1 MEEKK
6 LSIKLNT
13 IYFILYAALAGY
25 YPFLTVYLIER
36 GLSYTEIG
44 IAYAI
49 TSLVSVIAQPIWGYI
64 TDKYSNKNSI
74 LVITMLFSSLIINAF
89 VFIKGFPA
97 AIGGMVILI
106 IFQSPIG
113 SILDAYAYEIIEEH
127 RGIQFGRIRLMG
139 SVGYAIFSLLIGIL
153 IRETNINS
161 SFYVYFITLL
171 TGAFVIKGIKFKG
184 KSQNKKI
191 NVKDI
196 TKVLKDKKFGIFLIS
211 ICVMSIALGANGSYI
226 AILIEKTGGNVSN
239 LGFLWFILAIS
250 ELPAF
255 FYGGKLLKKYGEL
268 NVFIFTILVYM
279 LRFFLNGICINYK
292 QVMFVQLL
300 QGISFPLYLM
310 ASLQYLNK
318 IVPAKMRTSSI
329 TLYAAF
335 GGGLGGFIGNIM
347 AGKLLDIVSVFIL
360 FKILSIV
367 MILALLVLLV
377 LRHIE
382 LNSMEKP
389 L

>member
-25 YPFLTVYLIER
+25 YPFLTVYLVER
-36 GLSYTEIG
+36 GLSFTEIG
-44 IAYAI
+44 IAYAT
-49 TSLVSVIAQPIWGYI
+49 TSLVSVVAQPIWGYI
-64 TDKYSNKNSI
+64 TDKYSNKNNI
-74 LVITMLFSSLIINAF
+74 LVITMLFSSLIINVF
-89 VFIKGFPA
+89 IFIKGFPMA
-97 AIGGMVILI
+97 LGCMVVLV

-113 SILDAYAYEIIEEH
+113 AILDAYSYEIIEEYK
-127 RGIQFGRIRLMG
+127 GIQFGRIRLMG
-139 SVGYAIFSLLIGIL
+139 SIGYAIFSLLIGIL
-153 IRETNINS
+153 IKATNINS

-171 TGAFVIKGIKFKG
+171 TGVFVIKGIKFKG
-184 KSQNKKI
+184 KPRNKRLDI
-191 NVKDI
+191 RDI
-196 TKVLKDKKFGIFLIS
+196 TKILKDKKFAIFLVS
-211 ICVMSIALGANGSYI
+211 ICVMSIALGANSSYI
-226 AILIEKTGGNVSN
+226 SVLIEKTGGNVSN
-239 LGFLWFILAIS
+239 LGMLWFILAIS

-255 FYGGKLLKKYGEL
+255 FYGGKVIKRYGEL
-268 NVFIFTILVYM
+268 KVFIFAILIYM
-279 LRFFLNGICINYK
+279 LRFFLNGICVSYK

-318 IVPAKMRTSSI
+318 TVPSKMRASSI

-360 FKILSIV
+360 FKTLSAV
-367 MILALLVLLV
+367 MILALFVVLL
-377 LRHIE
+377 LIHIQTK
-382 LNSMEKP
+382 NIIEK
-389 L
+389 